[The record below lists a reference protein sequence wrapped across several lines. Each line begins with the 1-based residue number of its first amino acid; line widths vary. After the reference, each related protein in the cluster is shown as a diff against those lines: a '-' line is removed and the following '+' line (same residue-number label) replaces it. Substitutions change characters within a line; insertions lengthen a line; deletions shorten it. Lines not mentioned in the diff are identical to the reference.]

1 VCILQDGSS
10 WTVDQLAIAVPRS
23 RFSSIKP
30 VATLAGKPY
39 PIFAGTVHKLRWNI
53 FKARTAG
60 GREQLHAC
68 RTPQSAAVLQR
79 GLDAS
84 LQCGVRI

>member
-60 GREQLHAC
+60 GASSFMLVGHR
-68 RTPQSAAVLQR
+68 SAAVLQR